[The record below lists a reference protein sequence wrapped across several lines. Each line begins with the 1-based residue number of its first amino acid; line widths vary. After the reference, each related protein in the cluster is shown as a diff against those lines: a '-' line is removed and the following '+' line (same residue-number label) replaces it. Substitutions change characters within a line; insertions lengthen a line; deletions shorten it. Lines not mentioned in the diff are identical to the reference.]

1 MIDRARLD
9 GLRQD
14 IGEED
19 FADLACV
26 FVAEMSDHLDRLGR
40 DPANATAED
49 FHFLRGSAANLGL
62 AAMADAC
69 ARAEVACKTGGTPD
83 IAGIAEIFTLSLAAL
98 SPDIPGLASAA

>member
-26 FVAEMSDHLDRLGR
+26 FVAEMSDHLDRLGG
-40 DPANATAED
+40 DPASAMAED

-69 ARAEVACKTGGTPD
+69 ARAEAACKAGTAPD
-83 IAGIAEIFTLSLAAL
+83 IAAIAEIFALSLDAIA
-98 SPDIPGLASAA
+98 PDIPGLASAA